1 MTVIENPLKQQAI
14 GGNQL
19 VPYAQ
24 NQPMVKYVVFPTI
37 NTFGTERYEMN

>member
-1 MTVIENPLKQQAI
+1 MTVIENPLKQQVI

-19 VPYAQ
+19 VPYDQ
-24 NQPMVKYVVFPTI
+24 VCGLPNI